1 MPASRAWLVS
11 QGMVAGPQSDL
22 CCSAEVEDDSHILAD
37 CPAMGTPDWQLLV
50 ADAWC
55 SVRHPLLAL
64 EDRQHH
70 LSRLIIMPAS

>member
-1 MPASRAWLVS
+1 M
-11 QGMVAGPQSDL
+11 AGEPRHGGGTSIRFVL
-22 CCSAEVEDDSHILAD
+22 FSGGGGRFNVLAD

-64 EDRQHH
+64 EDRQHQ
-70 LSRLIIMPAS
+70 LSRLIKMPAS